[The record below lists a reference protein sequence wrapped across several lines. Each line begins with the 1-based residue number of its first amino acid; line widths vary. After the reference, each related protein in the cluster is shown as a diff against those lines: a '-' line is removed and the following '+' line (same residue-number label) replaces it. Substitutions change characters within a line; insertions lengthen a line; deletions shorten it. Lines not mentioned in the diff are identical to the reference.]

1 MVSQEK
7 ILLRSE
13 YRRIRKNYMQMIRRD
28 FEKYLVPKDVVNYIP
43 NIPRIVSDDVLFKNA
58 TAGRLRGS
66 INKLERYINSYKR
79 YRNTWEKLDDAILR
93 KYESMLTDYITDFDP
108 PRKTRAQNIM
118 NSLKNR
124 ISSSKRERYFVSR
137 RIEKRYEE
145 LRKDTNRYVYYY
157 GKKDGDDASIIL
169 RELFA
174 IVIRDIFKPAN
185 DEDKFF
191 HRIWSEIENDLAE
204 ISGDTGVDD
213 VYNEVFEV

>member
-28 FEKYLVPKDVVNYIP
+28 YEKYLVPKDVVNYIP
-43 NIPRIVSDDVLFKNA
+43 DIPRIVSDDVLFRNA

-66 INKLERYINSYKR
+66 INKLSRYISAYKR

-118 NSLKNR
+118 NTLRNR
-124 ISSSKRERYFVSR
+124 ISSKRERYFVSK

-157 GKKDGDDASIIL
+157 GKKNDDDTNIVL

-185 DEDKFF
+185 DEDKYL
-191 HRIWSEIENDLAE
+191 HRIWSEIENDLAD
-204 ISGDTGVDD
+204 ISGDTGIDD
-213 VYNEVFEV
+213 MYNEIFEV

>member
-28 FEKYLVPKDVVNYIP
+28 YEKYLVPKDVVNYIP
-43 NIPRIVSDDVLFKNA
+43 DIPRIVSDDVLFKNA

-66 INKLERYINSYKR
+66 INKLSRYISAYKR

-118 NSLKNR
+118 NTLRNR
-124 ISSSKRERYFVSR
+124 ISSKRERYFVSK

-157 GKKDGDDASIIL
+157 GKKNDDDTNIVL

-191 HRIWSEIENDLAE
+191 HRIWSEIENDLAD
-204 ISGDTGVDD
+204 ISGDTGIDD
-213 VYNEVFEV
+213 MYNEIFEV

>member
-1 MVSQEK
+1 M
-7 ILLRSE
+7 RSE

-28 FEKYLVPKDVVNYIP
+28 YEKYLVPKDVVNYIP
-43 NIPRIVSDDVLFKNA
+43 DIPRIVSDDVLFKNA

-66 INKLERYINSYKR
+66 INKLSRYISAYKR

-118 NSLKNR
+118 NTLRNR
-124 ISSSKRERYFVSR
+124 ISSKRERYFVSK

-157 GKKDGDDASIIL
+157 GKKNDDDTNIVL

-191 HRIWSEIENDLAE
+191 HRIWSEIENDLAD
-204 ISGDTGVDD
+204 ISGDTGIDD
-213 VYNEVFEV
+213 MYNEIFEV

>member
-28 FEKYLVPKDVVNYIP
+28 YEKYLVPKDVVNYIP
-43 NIPRIVSDDVLFKNA
+43 DIPRIVSDDVLFKNA

-66 INKLERYINSYKR
+66 INKLSRYISAYKR

-118 NSLKNR
+118 NTLRNR
-124 ISSSKRERYFVSR
+124 ISSKRERYFVSK

-157 GKKDGDDASIIL
+157 GKKNDDDTNIVL

-185 DEDKFF
+185 DEDKYL
-191 HRIWSEIENDLAE
+191 HRIWSEIENDLAD
-204 ISGDTGVDD
+204 ISGDTGIDD
-213 VYNEVFEV
+213 MYNEIFEV